1 MPQAKEILEAALRLD
16 SDERAVIA
24 EELWASLDTAPDE
37 SVEKAWAREVESRIE
52 DLDEGRV
59 KSVPLDEARA
69 RIAQSLRRDRAP

>member
-16 SDERAVIA
+16 NDDRAAIA
-24 EELWASLDTAPDE
+24 EELWASLDPSPDE
-37 SVEKAWAREVESRIE
+37 SVEKAWASEVESRIK

-69 RIAQSLRRDRAP
+69 RIAQSLSRGQTP

>member
-24 EELWASLDTAPDE
+24 EELWASLDRSPDE
-37 SVEKAWAREVESRIE
+37 SVEKAWAREVESRIK

-69 RIAQSLRRDRAP
+69 RIAESLRRGRAP